1 MIETWI
7 PIWISFFSLTL
18 SVLSLYVSWFTK
30 NPNFHFE
37 KIVPEKNYGVQR
49 AIVTN
54 DGFGEGVIYEDCGI
68 AYHHWYHGVKTVY
81 LKIPFME
88 FYDSCLAQ
96 NMYGSDSVKAWSD
109 GGQLLKIDAKSS
121 VVLPFDANILHQ
133 KLSNL
138 NVRYIRFYAQVTSAS
153 PTRRTKVIF
162 SKKLSVNDLKNV
174 VSCQQVIMC
183 SNEQENKTNDHKNKK
198 EGSS

>member
-1 MIETWI
+1 MTETWI

-68 AYHHWYHGVKTVY
+68 AYHHWYHGIKTVY

-88 FYDSCLAQ
+88 FYDRCLAQ
-96 NMYGSDSVKAWSD
+96 DMYGSDSAKA
-109 GGQLLKIDAKSS
+109 
-121 VVLPFDANILHQ
+121 
-133 KLSNL
+133 
-138 NVRYIRFYAQVTSAS
+138 
-153 PTRRTKVIF
+153 
-162 SKKLSVNDLKNV
+162 
-174 VSCQQVIMC
+174 
-183 SNEQENKTNDHKNKK
+183 
-198 EGSS
+198 

>member
-37 KIVPEKNYGVQR
+37 KIVPENNYGVQR

-68 AYHHWYHGVKTVY
+68 AYHHWYHGIKTVY

-88 FYDSCLAQ
+88 FYDRCLAQ
-96 NMYGSDSVKAWSD
+96 DMYGSDSVKAWYD
-109 GGQLLKIDAKSS
+109 GVQLLKIDAKSS

-138 NVRYIRFYAQVTSAS
+138 NVRYIRFYVQVTSAS
-153 PTRRTKVIF
+153 PTSRTKVIF
-162 SKKLSVNDLKNV
+162 SKKLSVNNLKNV
-174 VSCQQVIMC
+174 VSCPQVIMC

>member
-1 MIETWI
+1 MTETWI

-68 AYHHWYHGVKTVY
+68 AYHHWYHGIKTVY

-88 FYDSCLAQ
+88 FYDRCLAQ
-96 NMYGSDSVKAWSD
+96 DMYGSDSAKAWYD

-153 PTRRTKVIF
+153 PTSRTKVIF

-174 VSCQQVIMC
+174 VSCPQVIMC